1 MSREGHNVDGE
12 FELENNLKQLEI
24 IKLPLAPGEVCFV
37 SWIRVEA
44 LVHLSPRVSDVDP
57 RREQDSMI
65 AFPPVS
71 ESSSYLIV
79 LSQATGLCTEELEKL
94 RGEIALIA
102 VMYGCDAE
110 ANREDVDWE
119 LYTRIL
125 LGQGLG
131 NWICWPL

>member
-1 MSREGHNVDGE
+1 
-12 FELENNLKQLEI
+12 
-24 IKLPLAPGEVCFV
+24 
-37 SWIRVEA
+37 
-44 LVHLSPRVSDVDP
+44 
-57 RREQDSMI
+57 MI

-110 ANREDVDWE
+110 ANREDLSWSGSQKISVQKSIRKQAD
-119 LYTRIL
+119 L
-125 LGQGLG
+125 
-131 NWICWPL
+131 

>member
-1 MSREGHNVDGE
+1 
-12 FELENNLKQLEI
+12 
-24 IKLPLAPGEVCFV
+24 
-37 SWIRVEA
+37 
-44 LVHLSPRVSDVDP
+44 
-57 RREQDSMI
+57 MI

-131 NWICWPL
+131 N